1 MEHDDIM
8 HNAAPGMIL
17 ALASL
22 LSFVLNISTK
32 QSLLDLNNIL
42 SRKPQRTSALLHSTA
57 AAVSERENAA
67 QVSAVHALWQLL
79 CHYDTLWKCLRYH
92 ASSQLQ
98 TFTTKRVHGMQ
109 VTVPLTSVCVCV
121 EGVWLI
127 KKINTGS
134 STGSPA
140 YFSRIGI
147 TKPISLGA
155 TRYGKIISDKL
166 TTLFIL
172 F

>member
-109 VTVPLTSVCVCV
+109 VTVPLTSVCVCGGCLAHQKNKHRV
-121 EGVWLI
+121 EHRKPRLFLSHRHHQTNLI
-127 KKINTGS
+127 
-134 STGSPA
+134 
-140 YFSRIGI
+140 R
-147 TKPISLGA
+147 
-155 TRYGKIISDKL
+155 SDALRKNH
-166 TTLFIL
+166 
-172 F
+172 